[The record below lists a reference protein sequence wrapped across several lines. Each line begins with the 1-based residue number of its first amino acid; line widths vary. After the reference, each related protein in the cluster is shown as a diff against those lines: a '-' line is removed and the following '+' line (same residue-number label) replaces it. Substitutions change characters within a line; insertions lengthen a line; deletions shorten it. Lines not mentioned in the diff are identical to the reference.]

1 MNPILENYVAVAN
14 MIADTFGDH
23 CEVILHDFSIPQ
35 NSVVYTRNNIV
46 TNRQVG
52 QSFTEYFVK
61 EVLLSRKFRDDVSA
75 NYIMKGANGQ
85 TIKSST
91 VLIRDQSGKVIG
103 SLCVNIDISYMKD
116 LMEKFVSM
124 MGIEEPEKEPE
135 EDKEEVAVLPNIQ
148 EIVDDIIEHTIGDQN
163 IDEMSRDQK
172 IDLIRFMNDK
182 GLFLIKGAADK
193 VAERMNISKVTVYS
207 YLDEIRKQNKQG

>member
-1 MNPILENYVAVAN
+1 MNPVLENYVAVAN

-35 NSVVYTRNNIV
+35 NSVVYIRNNVV

-61 EVLLSRKFRDDVSA
+61 DVLLSRKFRDDVSS

-91 VLIRDQSGKVIG
+91 VLIRDQAGKVIG

-124 MGIEEPEKEPE
+124 MGIEEPEEEPK

-207 YLDEIRKQNKQG
+207 YLDEIRKTK

>member
-35 NSVVYTRNNIV
+35 NSVVYTRNNVV

-75 NYIMKGANGQ
+75 NYIMKGAQGQ

-91 VLIRDQSGKVIG
+91 VLIRDDGGTVIG
-103 SLCVNIDISYMKD
+103 SLCVNLDITYMKD
-116 LMEKFVSM
+116 LMDQFISM
-124 MGIEEPEKEPE
+124 MGIEEPTE
-135 EDKEEVAVLPNIQ
+135 ETEEEVAVLPNIQ

-163 IDEMSRDQK
+163 MEELSRDQK
-172 IDLIRFMNDK
+172 IDLVRFMDDK

-207 YLDEIRKQNKQG
+207 YLDEIRKNK

>member
-35 NSVVYTRNNIV
+35 NSVVYTRNNVV

-75 NYIMKGANGQ
+75 NYIMKGAQGQ

-91 VLIRDQSGKVIG
+91 VLIRDDGGKVIG
-103 SLCVNIDISYMKD
+103 SLCVNLDITYMKD
-116 LMEKFVSM
+116 LMDQFISM
-124 MGIEEPEKEPE
+124 MGIEEPTE
-135 EDKEEVAVLPNIQ
+135 ETEEEVAVLPNIQ

-163 IDEMSRDQK
+163 MEELSRDQK
-172 IDLIRFMNDK
+172 IDLVRFMDDK

-207 YLDEIRKQNKQG
+207 YLDEIRKNK

>member
-35 NSVVYTRNNIV
+35 NSVVYTRNNVV

-75 NYIMKGANGQ
+75 NYIMKGAQGQ

-91 VLIRDQSGKVIG
+91 VLIRDDGGKVIG
-103 SLCVNIDISYMKD
+103 SLCVNLDITYMKD
-116 LMEKFVSM
+116 LMDQFISM
-124 MGIEEPEKEPE
+124 MGIEEPTEETEK
-135 EDKEEVAVLPNIQ
+135 EVAVLPNIQ

-163 IDEMSRDQK
+163 MEELSRDQK
-172 IDLIRFMNDK
+172 IDLVRFMDDK

-207 YLDEIRKQNKQG
+207 YLDEIRKNK

>member
-1 MNPILENYVAVAN
+1 MNPVLENYVAVAN

-35 NSVVYTRNNIV
+35 NSVVYIRNNVV

-61 EVLLSRKFRDDVSA
+61 DVLLSRKFRDDVSS

-124 MGIEEPEKEPE
+124 LGIEEPEEEPK

-207 YLDEIRKQNKQG
+207 YLDEIRKTK

>member
-35 NSVVYTRNNIV
+35 NSVVYTRNNVV

-75 NYIMKGANGQ
+75 NYIMKGVQGQ

-91 VLIRDQSGKVIG
+91 VLIRDDGGKVIG
-103 SLCVNIDISYMKD
+103 SLCVNLDITYMKD
-116 LMEKFVSM
+116 LMDQFISM
-124 MGIEEPEKEPE
+124 MGIEEPTE
-135 EDKEEVAVLPNIQ
+135 ETEEEVAVLPNIQ

-163 IDEMSRDQK
+163 MEELSRDQK
-172 IDLIRFMNDK
+172 IDLVRFMDDK

-207 YLDEIRKQNKQG
+207 YLDEIRKNK

>member
-1 MNPILENYVAVAN
+1 MNPVLENYVAVAN

-35 NSVVYTRNNIV
+35 NSVVYIRNNVV

-61 EVLLSRKFRDDVSA
+61 DVLLSRKFRDDVSS

-116 LMEKFVSM
+116 LMEKFISM
-124 MGIEEPEKEPE
+124 LGIEEPEEEPK

-207 YLDEIRKQNKQG
+207 YLDEIRKTK

>member
-1 MNPILENYVAVAN
+1 MNPVLENYVAVAN

-35 NSVVYTRNNIV
+35 NSVVYIRNNVV

-61 EVLLSRKFRDDVSA
+61 DVLLSRKFRDDVSS

-116 LMEKFVSM
+116 LMEKFISM
-124 MGIEEPEKEPE
+124 LGIEEPEEEPK

-148 EIVDDIIEHTIGDQN
+148 EIVDDIIEHTIGNQN

-172 IDLIRFMNDK
+172 INLIRFMNDK

-207 YLDEIRKQNKQG
+207 YLDEIRKTK

>member
-1 MNPILENYVAVAN
+1 MNPYLENYVSVAN

-35 NSVVYTRNNIV
+35 NSVVYTRNNVV
-46 TNRQVG
+46 TNREVG

-61 EVLLSRKFRDDVSA
+61 EVLLSRKFKDDVSA
-75 NYIMKGANGQ
+75 NYVMKGAHGQ

-91 VLIRDQSGKVIG
+91 VLIRDQNDKVIG
-103 SLCVNIDISYMKD
+103 SLCVNTDITYMKGM
-116 LMEKFVSM
+116 LEQFVSM
-124 MGIEEPEKEPE
+124 MGIEEPSTEN
-135 EDKEEVAVLPNIQ
+135 DEEVAVLPNIK
-148 EIVDDIIEHTIGDQN
+148 EIVDDIIEHTIGDRN
-163 IDEMSRDQK
+163 VDDMSRDQK
-172 IDLIRFMNDK
+172 IELMRFMNDK

-207 YLDEIRKQNKQG
+207 YLDEIKKAKQ

>member
-35 NSVVYTRNNIV
+35 NSVVYTRNNVV

-75 NYIMKGANGQ
+75 NYIMKGAQGQ

-91 VLIRDQSGKVIG
+91 VLIRDDGGKVIG
-103 SLCVNIDISYMKD
+103 SLCVNLDITYMKD
-116 LMEKFVSM
+116 LMDQFISM
-124 MGIEEPEKEPE
+124 MGIEEPTE
-135 EDKEEVAVLPNIQ
+135 ETEEEVAVLPNIQ

-163 IDEMSRDQK
+163 MEELSRDQK
-172 IDLIRFMNDK
+172 IDLVRFMDDK
-182 GLFLIKGAADK
+182 GLFLI
-193 VAERMNISKVTVYS
+193 
-207 YLDEIRKQNKQG
+207 

>member
-1 MNPILENYVAVAN
+1 MNLVLENYVAVAN

-35 NSVVYTRNNIV
+35 NSVVYTRNNVV

-61 EVLLSRKFRDDVSA
+61 EVLLSRKFRDDVSS

-91 VLIRDQSGKVIG
+91 VLIRNQAGKVIG

-124 MGIEEPEKEPE
+124 MGIEEPEE
-135 EDKEEVAVLPNIQ
+135 EVKEEVTVLPNIQ
-148 EIVDDIIEHTIGDQN
+148 EIVDDIIEHTIGNQN
-163 IDEMSRDQK
+163 IEEMSRDQK
-172 IDLIRFMNDK
+172 IDLIRFLNDK

-207 YLDEIRKQNKQG
+207 YLDEIRKAK

>member
-207 YLDEIRKQNKQG
+207 YLDEIRKTK

>member
-35 NSVVYTRNNIV
+35 NSVVYTRNNVV

-75 NYIMKGANGQ
+75 NYIMKGAQGR

-91 VLIRDQSGKVIG
+91 VLIRDDGGKVIG
-103 SLCVNIDISYMKD
+103 SLCVNLDITYMKD
-116 LMEKFVSM
+116 LMDQFISM
-124 MGIEEPEKEPE
+124 MGIEEPTEKTE
-135 EDKEEVAVLPNIQ
+135 EEVAVLPNIQ

-163 IDEMSRDQK
+163 MEELSRDQK
-172 IDLIRFMNDK
+172 IDLVRFMDDK

-207 YLDEIRKQNKQG
+207 YLDEIRKNK

>member
-35 NSVVYTRNNIV
+35 NSVVYTRNNVV

-75 NYIMKGANGQ
+75 NYIMKGTQGQ

-91 VLIRDQSGKVIG
+91 VLIRDDGGKVIG
-103 SLCVNIDISYMKD
+103 SLCVNLDITYMKD
-116 LMEKFVSM
+116 LMDQFISM
-124 MGIEEPEKEPE
+124 MGIEEPTE
-135 EDKEEVAVLPNIQ
+135 ETEEEVAVLPNIQ

-163 IDEMSRDQK
+163 MEELSRDQK
-172 IDLIRFMNDK
+172 IDLVRFMDDK

-207 YLDEIRKQNKQG
+207 YLDEIRKNK

>member
-1 MNPILENYVAVAN
+1 MNPVLENYVAVAN

-35 NSVVYTRNNIV
+35 NSVVYIRNNVV

-61 EVLLSRKFRDDVSA
+61 DVLLSRKFRDDVSS

-103 SLCVNIDISYMKD
+103 SLCVNLDISYMKD
-116 LMEKFVSM
+116 LMEKFISM
-124 MGIEEPEKEPE
+124 LGIEEPEEEPK

-207 YLDEIRKQNKQG
+207 YLDEIRKTK

>member
-1 MNPILENYVAVAN
+1 MNPVLENYVAVAN

-35 NSVVYTRNNIV
+35 NSVVYIRNNVV

-61 EVLLSRKFRDDVSA
+61 DVLLSRKFRDDVSS

-124 MGIEEPEKEPE
+124 LGIEEPEEKPK
-135 EDKEEVAVLPNIQ
+135 EDKEEIAVLPNIQ

-207 YLDEIRKQNKQG
+207 YLDEIRKTK

>member
-35 NSVVYTRNNIV
+35 NSVVYTRNNV
-46 TNRQVG
+46 LTNRQLG

-75 NYIMKGANGQ
+75 NYIMKGAQGQ

-91 VLIRDQSGKVIG
+91 VLIRDDGGTVIG
-103 SLCVNIDISYMKD
+103 SLCVNLDITYMKD
-116 LMEKFVSM
+116 LMDQFISM
-124 MGIEEPEKEPE
+124 MGIEEPTE
-135 EDKEEVAVLPNIQ
+135 ETEEEVAVLPNIQ

-163 IDEMSRDQK
+163 MEELSRDQK
-172 IDLIRFMNDK
+172 IDLVRFMDDK

-207 YLDEIRKQNKQG
+207 YLDEIRKNK

>member
-35 NSVVYTRNNIV
+35 NSVVYTRNNVV

-75 NYIMKGANGQ
+75 NYIMKGAQGQ

-91 VLIRDQSGKVIG
+91 VLIRDDGGKVIG
-103 SLCVNIDISYMKD
+103 SLCVNLDITYMKD
-116 LMEKFVSM
+116 LMDQFISM
-124 MGIEEPEKEPE
+124 MGIEEPTEKTE
-135 EDKEEVAVLPNIQ
+135 EEVAVLPNIQ

-163 IDEMSRDQK
+163 MEELSRDQK
-172 IDLIRFMNDK
+172 IDLVRFMDDK

-207 YLDEIRKQNKQG
+207 YLDEIRKNK

>member
-1 MNPILENYVAVAN
+1 MNPILENYIAVAN

-75 NYIMKGANGQ
+75 NYIMKGAEGQ

-91 VLIRDQSGKVIG
+91 VLIRDQAGKVIG
-103 SLCVNIDISYMKD
+103 SLCVNLDITYMKGVI
-116 LMEKFVSM
+116 EQFHSM
-124 MGIEEPEKEPE
+124 MGIEEPTE
-135 EDKEEVAVLPNIQ
+135 ETEEEVTVLPNIQ
-148 EIVDDIIEHTIGDQN
+148 EIVDDIIEHTIGDQKM
-163 IDEMSRDQK
+163 EELSRDQK
-172 IDLIRFMNDK
+172 IELMRFMDDK

-207 YLDEIRKQNKQG
+207 YLDEVRKSK